1 MKKKL
6 IAAAFSL
13 AAVTMIGGTAHAF
26 GLGSLMGGDNASSKS
41 SVTPEMIVKE
51 YALGSKS
58 VLEGHQNMLSAL
70 GFKEK
75 AAAAALLVKKV
86 TGDPTTSADDENVT
100 FTTESAKL
108 IQEKLND
115 KDCSLTNQGKKEFG
129 KSMLNLGKGLI
140 AYKAMASDVSNFR
153 PGMSSIGGAAG
164 AAASIVK
171 AVPDDTNN
179 LYSLLSNVVKFA
191 QENKIPVPKDTTKA
205 LAGGGW

>member
-6 IAAAFSL
+6 IAVAFSL
-13 AAVTMIGGTAHAF
+13 AAATMACSTAHAF
-26 GLGSLMGGDNASSKS
+26 GLGSLVGGDNASSKS
-41 SVTPEMIVKE
+41 SVTPEVIVKE

-75 AAAAALLVKKV
+75 AAGAAQLVKKV
-86 TGDPTTSADDENVT
+86 AGDPNTSADDENVT
-100 FTTESAKL
+100 FMTESAKL

-115 KDCSLTNQGKKEFG
+115 KDLSLTEKSKKEFG

-140 AYKAMASDVSNFR
+140 AYKAMASDVSNFK

-164 AAASIVK
+164 AAVSIAK

-191 QENKIPVPKDTTKA
+191 QDHKIPVPKDTTKA

>member
-1 MKKKL
+1 MKKQL
-6 IAAAFSL
+6 IAMAFSL
-13 AAVTMIGGTAHAF
+13 AAVTMASSSAHAF
-26 GLGSLMGGDNASSKS
+26 GLGSLVGGSSASSQS
-41 SVTPEMIVKE
+41 SVTPEIIVKE

-58 VLEGHQNMLSAL
+58 VLAGHQNMLTAL

-86 TGDPTTSADDENVT
+86 TGDPNTSADDENISFIT
-100 FTTESAKL
+100 DSAKL

-115 KDCSLTNQGKKEFG
+115 KDLNLTAQGKKEFS

-140 AYKAMASDVSNFR
+140 AYKAMASDVSKFK

-164 AAASIVK
+164 AAVSIVK
-171 AVPDDTNN
+171 AVPEDTNN

-191 QENKIPVPKDTTKA
+191 QDNKIPVPQDTTKA